1 MTERKQVG
9 WGVNKHVCIGV
20 WGVRG
25 DCEGGSPSRDWIKIW
40 ACLRWVGTQNIN
52 ASSTPK
58 PPSQYVRSSR
68 VGDCDSTVSY
78 SACVPSVCEALNA
91 NDRGVGK
98 ASNAGQRDIFPAP
111 MLVSHPATFSTG
123 ISLSTGI
130 TVGAELFVCGPLLAH
145 SSPPGRSSARVN
157 AGSRCLLLCLENDS
171 VSLWL
176 DAADCELLVICV
188 WSCGLAT
195 Y

>member
-1 MTERKQVG
+1 
-9 WGVNKHVCIGV
+9 VCIGV

-25 DCEGGSPSRDWIKIW
+25 DCERGSPSRDWIKIW

-52 ASSTPK
+52 TSSTPK
-58 PPSQYVRSSR
+58 PPSQYVRSPR
-68 VGDCDSTVSY
+68 VVECEWTVSY
-78 SACVPSVCEALNA
+78 SACVPSVCEALNV
-91 NDRGVGK
+91 DVRGVGK
-98 ASNAGQRDIFPAP
+98 ASNAGQRDIFPAL

-123 ISLSTGI
+123 IPFSTR
-130 TVGAELFVCGPLLAH
+130 TSVGVEPFVCGPLPAH
-145 SSPPGRSSARVN
+145 SSPRGRSFARVS